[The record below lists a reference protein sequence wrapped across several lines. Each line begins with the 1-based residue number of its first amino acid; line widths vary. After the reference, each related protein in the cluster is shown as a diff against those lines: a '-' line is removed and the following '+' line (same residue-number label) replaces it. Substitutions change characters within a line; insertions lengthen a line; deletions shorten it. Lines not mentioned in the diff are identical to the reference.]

1 MATTLFPLFAY
12 IHNYSYQALSQD
24 VYGVCVH
31 QESGPSNIV
40 VEMIGHISAE
50 DTWLLGWSR
59 NMLSLKKKLKF
70 EILTL
75 LEIQ

>member
-1 MATTLFPLFAY
+1 M
-12 IHNYSYQALSQD
+12 
-24 VYGVCVH
+24 GGCVH
-31 QESGPSNIV
+31 QESGPNNIV

-50 DTWLLGWSR
+50 DTRLLGWSR
-59 NMLSLKKKLKF
+59 NMLSLEKKMKF